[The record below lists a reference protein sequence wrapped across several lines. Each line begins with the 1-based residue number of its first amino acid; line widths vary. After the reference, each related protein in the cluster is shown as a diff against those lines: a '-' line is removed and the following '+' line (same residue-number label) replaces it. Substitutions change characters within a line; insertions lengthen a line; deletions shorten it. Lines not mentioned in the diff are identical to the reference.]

1 MACTLR
7 FCNTPGCNYG
17 DSGTRSGPCPE
28 CGAHM
33 IVEFDEDCDHPP
45 PGMSYEEWEDSFD
58 NEEDDDNE

>member
-1 MACTLR
+1 
-7 FCNTPGCNYG
+7 
-17 DSGTRSGPCPE
+17 
-28 CGAHM
+28 M